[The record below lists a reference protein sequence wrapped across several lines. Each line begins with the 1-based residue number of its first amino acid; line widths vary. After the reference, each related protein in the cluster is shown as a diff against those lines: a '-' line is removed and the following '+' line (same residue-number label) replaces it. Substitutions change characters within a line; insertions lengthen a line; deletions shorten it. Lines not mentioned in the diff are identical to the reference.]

1 MTPMTPRSRHALFVL
16 TVVLALTLLGLTHS
30 GCQPYYRDDELRAL
44 RAERSAC
51 RDQHATAGDRRLA
64 AGQPDRA
71 SRSYEEAIACS
82 AQREADLYLRL
93 ATAQRHSNRS
103 TLAVATA
110 RYALTR
116 PERNTGIHRQTRR
129 LLVEIYASLGLTRLA
144 LDWLEPATLSHAASL
159 PDLQPT
165 LALLAEAESLSE
177 RSPQRAL
184 AKYAE
189 WLSSYGEPDH
199 ALLRN
204 ARNRI
209 LRAASPHTTGWA
221 QQADT
226 LLAQGQT
233 EAAVRRY
240 ALVYRYHTDAA
251 FAVERSGFLRACA
264 ALPAPESYSPL
275 ATAELRSATVAIQRD
290 DLAGALLHT
299 RRAVTAA
306 PCWSQA
312 QTLLRALQQSLDS
325 PNRSP

>member
-1 MTPMTPRSRHALFVL
+1 MSPRLCRALFRFAGVA
-16 TVVLALTLLGLTHS
+16 ALTLLGLALS
-30 GCQPYYRDDELRAL
+30 SCQPYYRDDELRAL
-44 RAERSAC
+44 RAERSTC
-51 RDQHATAGDRRLA
+51 RDQRSTAGDRLLA

-71 SRSYEEAIACS
+71 IRSFEEAIACS
-82 AQREADLYLRL
+82 ARREADLYLRL
-93 ATAQRHSNRS
+93 ATAQQRSHRS
-103 TLAVATA
+103 TLAAATA

-116 PERNTGIHRQTRR
+116 PELQTGIHQRLRR
-129 LLVEIYASLGLTRLA
+129 LLVEIYAHMGLTRLA
-144 LDWLEPATLSHAASL
+144 LDWLEPATLSHAAGL
-159 PDLQPT
+159 PALQPT
-165 LALLAEAESLSE
+165 LALLAEADSLSE
-177 RSPQRAL
+177 RAPQRAL

-209 LRAASPHTTGWA
+209 LRAASPHTAGWA
-221 QQADT
+221 QQADA
-226 LLAQGQT
+226 LLAQGQP

-251 FAVERSGFLRACA
+251 FAAERSGFLRACA

-275 ATAELRSATVAIQRD
+275 ATAELRSATTAIQHG

-306 PCWSQA
+306 PCWSHA
-312 QTLLRALQQSLDS
+312 QNLLRAILQSLDA